1 MLQRSLGLRLS
12 LIIACHRLA
21 SNPSAFGQP
30 LLGELATS
38 LTFAL
43 LQAASPVNAASPVD
57 IEKAARRG

>member
-1 MLQRSLGLRLS
+1 L
-12 LIIACHRLA
+12 
-21 SNPSAFGQP
+21 GQP